1 MPSAQLPVE
10 LAETFPISADY
21 LPDLKR
27 TASAGVEG
35 LTQKDAEPVKH
46 LIFRLREK
54 DQEHNNH

>member
-1 MPSAQLPVE
+1 VE